1 MWVTQTY
8 LGTVEPDAE
17 VFVYY
22 FYLDYVT
29 DQQRFTAQLQHE
41 LEELGEIFGGK
52 VSLQMP
58 NPRYAGRIEAEVREN
73 RALWEALHPKLPGL
87 FLSTSPLSR
96 INAYDSSCFF
106 VPLASGVSH
115 AVSQIKK
122 LADEAITWGYQQ
134 QNQPKK
140 PSLAERFF
148 DSLELKPGVG
158 GFKIDLRRF
167 FRG

>member
-22 FYLDYVT
+22 FYLNYVN
-29 DQQRFTAQLQHE
+29 DQKTFTAQLQHE
-41 LEELGEIFGGK
+41 LENLGDIFGAK

-58 NPRYAGRIEAEVREN
+58 NPRYAGRIESEVREN
-73 RALWEALHPKLPGL
+73 RPLWEALYSKLPGL
-87 FLSTSPLSR
+87 FLSTSPLSQ
-96 INAYDSSCFF
+96 IKAYDSSCFF
-106 VPLASGVSH
+106 VPLASGVPD

-122 LADEAITWGYQQ
+122 IADEAITWGYQQ
-134 QNQPKK
+134 QNQPKR

-148 DSLELKPGVG
+148 DAIELKPGVG
-158 GFKIDLRRF
+158 GFKVDLRRF